1 MEQAV
6 ADDVFDGEKASS
18 SSSSPSP
25 PSLFTTTKRPR
36 HDTTSV
42 TEVVDQ
48 DFPHRHPVTWA
59 PPPAKAPS
67 FRPTGLVVMRNKNR
81 VEEALCDGQL
91 VTRLFQLKQRLR
103 EQPQHLFKQARRA
116 SNPYER
122 IGCSVFQNRAAVKL
136 ANLDHLYGLLET
148 PKVEK
153 EKEKEEQKQ
162 KEKFYFGDV
171 CGGPGGFAEYILWR
185 KKRQQRERE
194 GEGEGRREHGS
205 GGSKEEEEGEAV
217 GWGFTLKTDDSDCEW
232 HLDKFHPDADIRCF
246 TVNYGADGTGNIY
259 SNENIREFWQV
270 IALGTNER
278 GVDLVTAD
286 GGFCFEGFEASQEQ
300 EMKQLLLC
308 EVLMMFNILRQGG
321 NFVCKLFDV
330 FTTFT
335 AELLYILYQHF
346 EQFSLIKPF
355 ASRPANSERYI
366 VCKGLKQFRP
376 MPVMN
381 YLFSVN
387 ERFKHVKSKQTQ
399 PSTTKSSEI
408 APEEEEAFHILPF
421 EQLPSEFVA
430 YVKGSN
436 ESIAERQIEALE
448 RLIKYCED
456 PYFPEID
463 QLDVKERCL
472 REWDIPDE
480 QCSLHFFLR
489 DVIARQRKRIKKT
502 WS

>member
-1 MEQAV
+1 M
-6 ADDVFDGEKASS
+6 
-18 SSSSPSP
+18 
-25 PSLFTTTKRPR
+25 
-36 HDTTSV
+36 SV
-42 TEVVDQ
+42 TEAVDQ
-48 DFPHRHPVTWA
+48 DFPHRQEVTWA

-67 FRPTGLVVMRNKNR
+67 SGWSEAGLAVMRNRNRGQR
-81 VEEALCDGQL
+81 VEKALCNGRL
-91 VTRLFQLKQRLR
+91 VARLFQLKQRLR

-148 PKVEK
+148 PKVE
-153 EKEKEEQKQ
+153 ETEKEERKQ

-185 KKRQQRERE
+185 KKRQQQERE
-194 GEGEGRREHGS
+194 GEGEGRREHRS
-205 GGSKEEEEGEAV
+205 GGGKEEEEGEAV

-232 HLDKFHPDADIRCF
+232 HLDKFHPDADVRCF

-259 SNENIREFWQV
+259 SNENIREFWKV

-335 AELLYILYQHF
+335 AGLLYVLYQHF

-387 ERFKHVKSKQTQ
+387 ERLNQLKSKQSQ
-399 PSTTKSSEI
+399 PSTTESSEI
-408 APEEEEAFHILPF
+408 EPEEEEAFHILPF

-430 YVKGSN
+430 YIKSSN

-456 PYFPEID
+456 PYAFPVFFFSSFICLFPCCKHSFHCSYFPEID